1 MKGQGIFITGTDTDV
16 GKTVVTAGLLAT
28 LRKRGYDIGL
38 MKPFQTDFIEAEGR
52 LLSPDLEFVL
62 KFVDLET
69 DYDLMNPIRLREP
82 LAPSV
87 AAEVEG
93 VEIDLTKVDR
103 AYEELLELHQGL
115 IVEGA
120 GGLMVP
126 LAKNF
131 LTPDLVKSFELPII
145 IVARPNLGTI
155 NHTVLTVKVAREL
168 GIKVLGVIIN
178 GLKEAEAG
186 VAEKTNP
193 EVIAE
198 LADVPIL
205 GIVPYIEDLDSNA
218 DKVDLARIFE
228 ENVEIDK
235 ITNSLQVTLN
245 I

>member
-1 MKGQGIFITGTDTDV
+1 MNRGFFITGTDTDV

-115 IVEGA
+115 LVEGA

-186 VAEKTNP
+186 IAEKTNP

>member
-1 MKGQGIFITGTDTDV
+1 MSKGFFITGTDTDV

-28 LRKRGYDIGL
+28 LRERGYDIGL
-38 MKPFQTDFIEAEGR
+38 MKPFQTDFIEDGER

-93 VEIDLTKVDR
+93 VKIDLTKVDR
-103 AYEELLELHQGL
+103 AYEELLELHQAI

-131 LTPDLVKSFELPII
+131 LTPDLVKRFELPII

-155 NHTVLTVKVAREL
+155 NHTVLTVKVARQL
-168 GIKVLGVIIN
+168 GIEVLGVIIN
-178 GLKEAEAG
+178 GFKAAEAG
-186 VAEKTNP
+186 IAEKTNP

-205 GIVPYIEDLDSNA
+205 GIVPYIEDLDSNV
-218 DKVDLARIFE
+218 DKIDLAKIFE

-235 ITNSLQVTLN
+235 IVDNVQLTVDS
-245 I
+245 

>member
-1 MKGQGIFITGTDTDV
+1 MNRGFFITGTDTDV